1 MKDFKKMKEN
11 QPAEMAK
18 GLGSN
23 VGDAKWTEAK
33 EKKERL
39 LKFAAETKQRM
50 QWQKQ

>member
-1 MKDFKKMKEN
+1 MKEN
-11 QPAEMAK
+11 QPAEMSK

-23 VGDAKWTEAK
+23 VGDAKWAEAN

-50 QWQKQ
+50 QQKKQ